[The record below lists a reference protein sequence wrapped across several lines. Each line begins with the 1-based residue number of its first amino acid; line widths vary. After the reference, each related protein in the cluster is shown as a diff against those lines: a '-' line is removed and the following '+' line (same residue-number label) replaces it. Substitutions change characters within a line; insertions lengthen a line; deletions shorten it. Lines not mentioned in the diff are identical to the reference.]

1 MLDLFSEIVKENGE
15 ENIGYIFS
23 YVY

>member
-1 MLDLFSEIVKENGE
+1 MLDQFSNIVKENGE
-15 ENIGYIFS
+15 EDIGYIFS